1 MLQRNWAL
9 CAFLLCFSA
18 PANSTRTSPPLEVRL
33 LRVEGAAS
41 GVRKSAERLSEIAEK
56 INSSGN
62 LSDLT
67 KVHTELVDLH
77 RMLIGVRMAV
87 DLTISDMQATT
98 PAN

>member
-1 MLQRNWAL
+1 MLQRHWTL

-56 INSSGN
+56 INRTSGGEFW
-62 LSDLT
+62 T
-67 KVHTELVDLH
+67 KIMKDGKKKYE
-77 RMLIGVRMAV
+77 
-87 DLTISDMQATT
+87 
-98 PAN
+98 NF